1 MATLAKSGSELL
13 SSARDAYIER
23 LDSSDLTPSQKTML
37 LRIAGLKDAESAKN
51 KSEIEVSEEDG
62 ILSVENSKRMLRWLA
77 ESVGRSL
84 ELSGGND
91 TPRDV
96 LALLNFLLANMG
108 EIYVETALDAYVFI
122 PPILLYITDY
132 E

>member
-1 MATLAKSGSELL
+1 
-13 SSARDAYIER
+13 
-23 LDSSDLTPSQKTML
+23 ML

-51 KSEIEVSEEDG
+51 KGDIDVTEEDG
-62 ILSVENSKRMLRWLA
+62 VLRVENVKRMLRWLA

-96 LALLNFLLANMG
+96 LALLNFLLSNLG
-108 EIYVETALDAYVFI
+108 EIYIETALDA
-122 PPILLYITDY
+122 
-132 E
+132 